1 VSRSEDVHEL
11 NYYKIS
17 DYRMRRGK
25 GIYLYDTDE
34 REYLDCSSGTFNLS
48 LGYGHPEVIAAVRD
62 QAERLIHVTSSFQTG
77 PVNELVR
84 RLVEVSPS
92 NLTKVHLKVSGG
104 STANEGAVK
113 MAQAATGRRDVIT
126 LFRSHHGQTMMTT
139 TLSGEA
145 YRKAPFPYL
154 FPGVVHVPDPYCYRC
169 FYRQHPSQCG
179 LLCVERI
186 NDFIEY
192 ASSGSVACIVV
203 EPVSGSGGNIVPPD
217 GYFLALRQLCD
228 ERGIA
233 LIFDEIQTGIG
244 RVGRMFAAEH
254 FGVKPDIITVGKG
267 LGGSGAQVAAILTD
281 KKLAG
286 LDGEH
291 HSFTYGAN
299 VLAAAAAV
307 KTLEVINRSGFLEN
321 VRKVGAQIMERLAH
335 LQLRYTC
342 IGDIRGL
349 GLMIG
354 IELVDD
360 AGCPAGPTARALA
373 DHSLEHGLILRTSR
387 YGRGNVLKI
396 RPPLIITS
404 EEADLLCDRL
414 DHLFAAVLG

>member
-1 VSRSEDVHEL
+1 MSRSEDVHEL

-25 GIYLYDTDE
+25 GIYLYDADE

-92 NLTKVHLKVSGG
+92 NLTKVHLKVSSG

-286 LDGEH
+286 LDGEY

-335 LQLRYTC
+335 LQLRYPC

-354 IELVDD
+354 IEMVDN
-360 AGCPAGPTARALA
+360 AGCPAGPTAQTLA
-373 DHSLEHGLILRTSR
+373 DRGLEHGLILRTSR

-414 DHLFAAVLG
+414 DGLFAAVLG

>member
-1 VSRSEDVHEL
+1 MSRSEDVHEL

-335 LQLRYTC
+335 LQLRYPC